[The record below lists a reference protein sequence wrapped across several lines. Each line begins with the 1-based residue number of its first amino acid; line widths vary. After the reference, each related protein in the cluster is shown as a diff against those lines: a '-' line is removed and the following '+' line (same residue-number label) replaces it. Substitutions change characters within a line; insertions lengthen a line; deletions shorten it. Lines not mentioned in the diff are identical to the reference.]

1 MRKHTLVRNLDN
13 PEVYNIQEES
23 LLWHLPSP
31 PSPKTGTLEALL
43 DIVLDF
49 FVCLYPLNPFVSPCI
64 PFALMPNIHV
74 FTFVEMDSLYAYSFP
89 FFCKPTVNYYGF
101 LFKLTCTD
109 KCILCITVVIHGMGT
124 FETSLIILV
133 LVDTQFVA
141 DFLPLQSLLM
151 WKLFTPTCELLHEIF
166 LHIDTWKED
175 IWLK

>member
-13 PEVYNIQEES
+13 TEVYNIQEEN

-31 PSPKTGTLEALL
+31 PSPRTGILEALL

-49 FVCLYPLNPFVSPCI
+49 FVCLYPLNPLCI
-64 PFALMPNIHV
+64 FLYSLCPHV
-74 FTFVEMDSLYAYSFP
+74 QHTCFYFSRNGLSLCLQFSF
-89 FFCKPTVNYYGF
+89 FFFSQLSNYYGF
-101 LFKLTCTD
+101 LFKLTRTD
-109 KCILCITVVIHGMGT
+109 KCILCITVVIHGMST
-124 FETSLIILV
+124 FETSLIILG

-166 LHIDTWKED
+166 LHIDTWK
-175 IWLK
+175 